1 MKHKKDI
8 RTIDFHKILGESNC
22 RSNKIWVDEG
32 SKFYNR
38 SMKLWLQDNDI
49 EMYST
54 LENRKYVV
62 AEKLKYKVSK
72 YMTLSIKKSVYSKIR
87 WYSHWIQKCKS

>member
-1 MKHKKDI
+1 MKRKKDI

-87 WYSHWIQKCKS
+87 

>member
-1 MKHKKDI
+1 
-8 RTIDFHKILGESNC
+8 
-22 RSNKIWVDEG
+22 
-32 SKFYNR
+32 
-38 SMKLWLQDNDI
+38 MKLWLQDNDI

-87 WYSHWIQKCKS
+87 